1 MNGSTFETIA
11 SWIAALAATGTLFWS
26 VYTQNKIQ
34 KKDVKRATI
43 DAFNL
48 LQSEVLDKLAS
59 VDKANAEAIV
69 ERRETNEACRKAY
82 NDYKTLIARLEHFA
96 VGIEQGAF
104 DLDIVDKLAG
114 EHLIYLLPKI
124 EPIIDAA
131 NEHVQTDKYYQ
142 SYVKLVERL
151 RTRHM

>member
-26 VYTQNKIQ
+26 VYT
-34 KKDVKRATI
+34 KKKKKK
-43 DAFNL
+43 
-48 LQSEVLDKLAS
+48 LDKLAS

-104 DLDIVDKLAG
+104 DLDMVDKLAG

>member
-1 MNGSTFETIA
+1 MNTSAFETIA
-11 SWIAALAATGTLFWS
+11 SWVAALAATGTLFWS

-43 DAFNL
+43 EAFNL

-82 NDYKTLIARLEHFA
+82 NDYKVSGHPTAMGYSMI
-96 VGIEQGAF
+96 G
-104 DLDIVDKLAG
+104 LAM
-114 EHLIYLLPKI
+114 
-124 EPIIDAA
+124 
-131 NEHVQTDKYYQ
+131 
-142 SYVKLVERL
+142 ERL
-151 RTRHM
+151 FSKCVTDNLEYFKFSTVG